1 MSRAYEEC
9 ELGGSDVRKI
19 VWKGPF
25 VEIGK
30 DAGLSVQPGE
40 YSMYREVSGA
50 VGITGSGHYKA
61 AQVGRLEV
69 RNWKGEAELRVEDW
83 SWNEKRYSIKEHAI
97 FAAREWV
104 AQSVENGRRL
114 RADPAAEH
122 AAPDRSVAAKYGG
135 ISEPPERQ
143 LPPPSRSR

>member
-1 MSRAYEEC
+1 
-9 ELGGSDVRKI
+9 
-19 VWKGPF
+19 
-25 VEIGK
+25 
-30 DAGLSVQPGE
+30 GLSVQPGE
-40 YSMYREVSGA
+40 YSMDREVSGA

-61 AQVGRLEV
+61 AQVKRLEV

-83 SWNEKRYSIKEHAI
+83 AWNEKPHAVKEHAI

-104 AQSVENGRRL
+104 AQSVENGQRL

-135 ISEPPERQ
+135 ND
-143 LPPPSRSR
+143 

>member
-1 MSRAYEEC
+1 MSKAYEEYGF
-9 ELGGSDVRKI
+9 GGSDVRKI
-19 VWKGPF
+19 VWRGPF
-25 VEIGK
+25 VETGK

-69 RNWKGEAELRVEDW
+69 RNGKGEAELRVEHW
-83 SWNEKRYSIKEHAI
+83 AWNEKPHAIKEQAI

-104 AQSVENGRRL
+104 AQSVENGRKL
-114 RADPAAEH
+114 RAEPAGEH
-122 AAPDRSVAAKYGG
+122 PAPEKSAAAKYGG
-135 ISEPPERQ
+135 NDAPGRE
-143 LPPPSRSR
+143 LKPPSRSR